1 MPLSWLIPP
10 GPALNP
16 SSESLLWRRLSSA
29 KVLSLRASVSQP
41 VNAGVVTTW
50 GKEQAGP
57 SWDVEPVLGLAS
69 ASGPLPKPV
78 QCPAASRV
86 PEYHCP
92 DPAGEGRRA
101 LGASRGPL
109 W

>member
-1 MPLSWLIPP
+1 MPLPWLIPP
-10 GPALNP
+10 GPALNL

-29 KVLSLRASVSQP
+29 KVLSLRASVSQL

-50 GKEQAGP
+50 GKEQVGP

-78 QCPAASRV
+78 QCPAALQEAQAV
-86 PEYHCP
+86 
-92 DPAGEGRRA
+92 
-101 LGASRGPL
+101 LGLREVV
-109 W
+109 